1 MLSSVLLQWRTHRN
15 GAASERALSGWLTD
29 SALQRI
35 NSHIY
40 YRSRWSGELFL
51 QMHTILCVF
60 VSSIYRKKKNLNR
73 YLYQIEWHLNCIQT
87 IMIYFFFQAQQRT
100 QTYVRRKECNGRIHY
115 KSSFNL
121 FSMIG
126 SQLGY
131 HFLYTIHNMR
141 KRGIYNHP
149 VKWRGH
155 GRRSMVEF

>member
-60 VSSIYRKKKNLNR
+60 VSSIYRKKKKFKPLSVSNR
-73 YLYQIEWHLNCIQT
+73 MALELYSNDYDI
-87 IMIYFFFQAQQRT
+87 FFFQAQQRT